1 MPNPPEPHPE
11 SSDTLWTEHLQG
23 CLRCR
28 SLTEAVHAVC
38 VHVDTR
44 EAELR
49 SLLAYTTDKTADGR
63 PRLSR
68 EFWELLLT
76 KIGMAVMESVWE
88 IMTLALRDKLP
99 DIDLFRISLAEGAP
113 KMCIGLWRRLTQNAE
128 LEPVSMGMSANTYAD
143 AFAFNLSQQVVS
155 MAGWK
160 PSPPETEMDLHPG
173 FDFFSEDQFATE
185 LERGHAIVL
194 AQGAGTFE
202 ELATKLHID
211 RSRLSRWR
219 KDRLSEDKT
228 TKRRDAIEAELL
240 KISATSR

>member
-113 KMCIGLWRRLTQNAE
+113 KMCHRPMASAHAECGTRTGIDGDEREYIRRCLCVQPESTGSVYGRMEA
-128 LEPVSMGMSANTYAD
+128 VATRDGD
-143 AFAFNLSQQVVS
+143 GFASRIR
-155 MAGWK
+155 
-160 PSPPETEMDLHPG
+160 
-173 FDFFSEDQFATE
+173 FF
-185 LERGHAIVL
+185 
-194 AQGAGTFE
+194 
-202 ELATKLHID
+202 
-211 RSRLSRWR
+211 
-219 KDRLSEDKT
+219 
-228 TKRRDAIEAELL
+228 
-240 KISATSR
+240 